1 MGYGGILKRVVRI
14 AIPVAVS
21 IATGGNPWATA
32 LASSATTAATGG
44 SFKESLTAGVT
55 SYIGSSITQTFNQAA
70 NAGLTQQL
78 ADGTAQVGIAQTGV
92 DAAGNAIT
100 ETVIKDAA
108 TGAVIASGEAA
119 TTAMSAASAAG
130 AGGGGLLDTIANNAN
145 QAVGGNTIFNP
156 GTAST
161 GFGGQ
166 IVKGV
171 KSFNTPFEW
180 LQAGGDKLLGSN
192 LMPNISSAVVGSA
205 PQTLTGALLGGV
217 TTLTLNQ
224 ALNTGNVQALEDAGY
239 SPYQIQLLQQEARN
253 AQSQGKYDEFLAA
266 TPNPGLSDEEFTKI
280 IADGIER
287 RNIEIGGDITQE
299 QFNTGFGNLTGQ
311 DILNQ
316 ETDLRKSSF
325 GSELDKTFT
334 GDAFDPIDD
343 DIIQSIV
350 GERAGGARKTI
361 SNFAARGN
369 LNPLGGRSAN
379 EFVTQQENDASNRV
393 RQAGQAVLGGT
404 QNTINTLGDEARTTI
419 GGYKL
424 GDELF
429 NPAPFSEQR
438 QEIIDTQQTS
448 LGDDIRGSL
457 GSEPLFDVNKA
468 LQSGG
473 RSQGAVSG
481 TGSNASFL
489 DAIAAREGSMS
500 SGSNRRGVGTR
511 GSGAF

>member
-1 MGYGGILKRVVRI
+1 
-14 AIPVAVS
+14 
-21 IATGGNPWATA
+21 
-32 LASSATTAATGG
+32 
-44 SFKESLTAGVT
+44 
-55 SYIGSSITQTFNQAA
+55 
-70 NAGLTQQL
+70 
-78 ADGTAQVGIAQTGV
+78 
-92 DAAGNAIT
+92 
-100 ETVIKDAA
+100 
-108 TGAVIASGEAA
+108 
-119 TTAMSAASAAG
+119 
-130 AGGGGLLDTIANNAN
+130 
-145 QAVGGNTIFNP
+145 
-156 GTAST
+156 
-161 GFGGQ
+161 
-166 IVKGV
+166 
-171 KSFNTPFEW
+171 
-180 LQAGGDKLLGSN
+180 
-192 LMPNISSAVVGSA
+192 
-205 PQTLTGALLGGV
+205 
-217 TTLTLNQ
+217 
-224 ALNTGNVQALEDAGY
+224 
-239 SPYQIQLLQQEARN
+239 
-253 AQSQGKYDEFLAA
+253 
-266 TPNPGLSDEEFTKI
+266 LSDEEFTKI

>member
-1 MGYGGILKRVVRI
+1 MGYGGIIKTVVR
-14 AIPVAVS
+14 V
-21 IATGGNPWATA
+21 
-32 LASSATTAATGG
+32 ASSVVGGMVCGPPCAAIGSAVATAATGG
-44 SFKESLTAGVT
+44 SFKESLMAGATSFIGASVSANFSSAASTNTIANSAGEIAGKNAFDAAISAGETYAVAEAAKEAAFDAAFSDAGGSLLTEAAAAISNTASPLTNAIEGGATKLSDAVFGTVKGVART
-55 SYIGSSITQTFNQAA
+55 PFDVFSSAA
-70 NAGLTQQL
+70 QDTLKTLGFSAPTV
-78 ADGTAQVGIAQTGV
+78 TPVIF
-92 DAAGNAIT
+92 DAAGSALG
-100 ETVIKDAA
+100 AA
-108 TGAVIASGEAA
+108 TE
-119 TTAMSAASAAG
+119 
-130 AGGGGLLDTIANNAN
+130 
-145 QAVGGNTIFNP
+145 F
-156 GTAST
+156 
-161 GFGGQ
+161 
-166 IVKGV
+166 
-171 KSFNTPFEW
+171 
-180 LQAGGDKLLGSN
+180 
-192 LMPNISSAVVGSA
+192 
-205 PQTLTGALLGGV
+205 
-217 TTLTLNQ
+217 TLNQ
-224 ALNTGNVQALEDAGY
+224 ALLDQSGQFDEILEQKY
-239 SPYQIQLLQQEARN
+239 SPQQIAVLRNEARN
-253 AQSQGKYDEFLAA
+253 ALSQQAFEKFQSNTVNPFGTDDAGLAEFNKVLA
-266 TPNPGLSDEEFTKI
+266 S
-280 IADGIER
+280 GIER
-287 RNIEIGGDITQE
+287 ENVDLGPDITEQ
-299 QFNTGFGNLTGQ
+299 QFNTRFDTPDLGNLILQ
-311 DILNQ
+311 DEQN
-316 ETDLRKSSF
+316 LRKSSF

-350 GERAGGARKTI
+350 SERAGGARKTI

-438 QEIIDTQQTS
+438 QEIIDTQQAS